1 MKFGIEEVRF
11 RHIEGNYFKKI
22 AEFGFEAA
30 EYSLYDINDE
40 IYTLS
45 EEERRVKLLSIA
57 EMARKAKIE
66 ISQVHGPAH
75 SQIDDKTAKG
85 RAKRVEITKT
95 AIRACSY
102 LGSENLV
109 VHTFMSKGEDDA
121 LKAEEVFALNKELL
135 SLLADYAADFGVTL
149 CIENMRQEKLSLGDP
164 KEVVRLI
171 DEIGKENV
179 KMCFDIGHA
188 IIFSKKIP
196 LGDAIKLAGDRI
208 ACTHLHDNYGWVDV
222 HLLPT
227 VGAINWDE
235 VCAAF
240 NEIKFDGT
248 LSIDSSPNPK
258 LPYELFSAHAIIY
271 GKVANLLKEKFSV

>member
-1 MKFGIEEVRF
+1 MKFGIEEVRI

-40 IYTLS
+40 IYSLS

-57 EMARKAKIE
+57 EMAREAKIE
-66 ISQVHGPAH
+66 ISH
-75 SQIDDKTAKG
+75 SQIDDKTEEG
-85 RAKRVEITKT
+85 RAKRIEITKT

-109 VHTFMSKGEDDA
+109 VHTFMSEGEDDA
-121 LKAEEVFALNKELL
+121 LKAEEVFALNKELFA
-135 SLLADYAADFGVTL
+135 LLADYAADFGVTL

-179 KMCFDIGHA
+179 KMCFDVGHA

-196 LGDAIKLAGDRI
+196 LGDAIRLAGDKI

-235 VCAAF
+235 VCAAL